1 MAEYQ
6 NSPEVEEKLAA
17 IRKEAA
23 EKKALRKDNKKRS
36 TISWIFMPIFIGM
49 FLFSAYKLISIYGEY
64 KKNADN
70 VRELQNIFH
79 SAQMVEHDDSSVTQ
93 LNAEGAHVSNKQ
105 TEYSYTSYSLDPLIA
120 INPDTVAW
128 LTIPEADVDHVVVQG
143 SDNSY
148 YLWRSFYEE
157 PNNCGTLLMDYRVEI
172 GKPRQNYL
180 IYGHHLRDGS
190 MFSNLFVFQDQ
201 EVVDA
206 HPSFTIVLADGE
218 YRAEIFS
225 AFSGFTTDDYDII
238 DFETDEEMEEFIA
251 KFREMSEIHTDV
263 EVTAKDKILTL
274 STCDK
279 HISDSG
285 RFVVM
290 AKLVKIGE

>member
-1 MAEYQ
+1 MADYQ
-6 NSPEVEEKLAA
+6 DFPKAEEKNAA
-17 IRKEAA
+17 SCEETA
-23 EKKALRKDNKKRS
+23 EKKAAHKRGKKRS
-36 TISWIFMPIFIGM
+36 MISWILMPIFIGM

-79 SAQMVEHDDSSVTQ
+79 SAQMVEHDDSSVAQ
-93 LNAEGAHVSNKQ
+93 LNAEGVHVNNKQ
-105 TEYSYTSYSLDPLIA
+105 VEYTYTSYSLDPLIA

-143 SDNSY
+143 TDNSY

-157 PNNCGTLLMDYRVEI
+157 PNNCGTLLMDYRVQI
-172 GKPRQNYL
+172 GQPRQNYL

-190 MFSNLFVFQDQ
+190 MFSHLFVFQDQ

-206 HPSFTIVLADGE
+206 HPTFKIVLPDGE
-218 YRAEIFS
+218 YEAHIFS
-225 AFSGFTTDDYDII
+225 AFSGFTYDDYDII
-238 DFETDEEMEEFIA
+238 SFETDEEMEEFIA
-251 KFREMSEIHTDV
+251 RFRAKSVIHTDV
-263 EVTAKDKILTL
+263 EVTSEDMILTL

-279 HISDSG
+279 KINDRG